1 MEKSFCVHFLL
12 YSIIS
17 LQAWDVLKETEYIE
31 DPVLTIAY
39 RLIWLD
45 YWFGFNLMY
54 QPYLATGS
62 VFGAYV
68 EGPSAGV
75 GAEVA
80 HLPGTPIASAGAS
93 AEASACKAG
102 VKAGPVFAE
111 FNPNLVSKL

>member
-1 MEKSFCVHFLL
+1 MIIIYNCKTFIVQATGQVSIKNTNTHSHF
-12 YSIIS
+12 
-17 LQAWDVLKETEYIE
+17 DFLKQIF
-31 DPVLTIAY
+31 
-39 RLIWLD
+39 LD
-45 YWFGFNLMY
+45 FNLLC
-54 QPYLATGS
+54 QPFPAKASL
-62 VFGAYV
+62 FEAYA

-102 VKAGPVFAE
+102 VKAGPAILE

>member
-1 MEKSFCVHFLL
+1 LNQPFPAKAGLFE
-12 YSIIS
+12 
-17 LQAWDVLKETEYIE
+17 
-31 DPVLTIAY
+31 AY
-39 RLIWLD
+39 
-45 YWFGFNLMY
+45 
-54 QPYLATGS
+54 A
-62 VFGAYV
+62 

-102 VKAGPVFAE
+102 VKAGPAILE

>member
-1 MEKSFCVHFLL
+1 MC
-12 YSIIS
+12 
-17 LQAWDVLKETEYIE
+17 
-31 DPVLTIAY
+31 
-39 RLIWLD
+39 
-45 YWFGFNLMY
+45 
-54 QPYLATGS
+54 QPFPAKAS
-62 VFGAYV
+62 VFGAYA